1 VVKANYDDL
10 IITVGAL
17 VLGLGLLQFIQG
29 QSRLATQTRSYAVT
43 PIPVPPIRGTPCAA
57 ACAPFKSSPA
67 TYATCCKQHGAN
79 APKPVAKPKIGSKT
93 YPLTYKPVSSNELM
107 DDSFRTLRNAV
118 RDPPNVTNNTYNNF
132 TAPPV
137 TTGAPSGGGSDES
150 SNGRCTI
157 SHHTSG
163 CNGPSECDRLQI
175 GKYNSSDSSDLRIR
189 FTVQDGQGPDS
200 LTSQVGGEQHCKT
213 CDWKGYKTYISVN
226 GGKFGAGIED
236 SGPGGGDKGKPFYGP
251 FGSQEGFM
259 RQYNMITGHTYDVR
273 TTKQN
278 GTKNGKP
285 AVHLV
290 TTITEV
296 GGQPVTVVD
305 VWDMG
310 RLQHGSPFIKRQGV
324 QGQYIDQFRID
335 NYPKEKG
342 CAAVVSF
349 G

>member
-1 VVKANYDDL
+1 
-10 IITVGAL
+10 
-17 VLGLGLLQFIQG
+17 
-29 QSRLATQTRSYAVT
+29 LARAYAVT
-43 PIPVPPIRGTPCAA
+43 VPCAA

-67 TYATCCKQHGAN
+67 TYATCCKQHAAN
-79 APKPVAKPKIGSKT
+79 APKPKPVAAKPAVLTSRFPK
-93 YPLTYKPVSSNELM
+93 PLTTGQLQQGQVRRVDDYNSSQNTATQALRKLV
-107 DDSFRTLRNAV
+107 DSS
-118 RDPPNVTNNTYNNF
+118 
-132 TAPPV
+132 TAPPPSP
-137 TTGAPSGGGSDES
+137 TTGAPQPSSSDGGADGKSGG
-150 SNGRCTI
+150 RCNI

-163 CNGPSECDRLQI
+163 CNGPSECDRLQV
-175 GKYNSSDSSDLRIR
+175 GKYNSDNSSDLRIR
-189 FTVQDGQGPDS
+189 FTVQDGQGADS
-200 LTSQVGGEQHCKT
+200 LTSQVGGEEHCKN

-236 SGPGGGDKGKPFYGP
+236 SGPGGGDKGKPFYAS
-251 FGSQEGFM
+251 FGSQEGFIH
-259 RQYNMITGHTYDVR
+259 QYNMIKGHTYDVR

-305 VWDMG
+305 VWDIG
-310 RLQHGSPFIKRQGV
+310 RLGHGSPFIRRQGV
-324 QGQYIDQFRID
+324 QGKYIDQFRID
-335 NYPKEKG
+335 NYPKEMG

>member
-1 VVKANYDDL
+1 
-10 IITVGAL
+10 
-17 VLGLGLLQFIQG
+17 
-29 QSRLATQTRSYAVT
+29 LARAYAAAV
-43 PIPVPPIRGTPCAA
+43 PCAS
-57 ACAPFKSSPA
+57 ACAPFKNSPG
-67 TYATCCKQHGAN
+67 TYATCCKQHA
-79 APKPVAKPKIGSKT
+79 ATAAAAKPKPPAAKPAVLKSRFHAAGPVTPFQKANPLPVTKSKVQ
-93 YPLTYKPVSSNELM
+93 KPKTVDQLHQGQQKVKKVDDWNSPANTATQNLKHFLSGDPSS
-107 DDSFRTLRNAV
+107 
-118 RDPPNVTNNTYNNF
+118 DPPSN
-132 TAPPV
+132 
-137 TTGAPSGGGSDES
+137 APSGGDVDGKSD
-150 SNGRCTI
+150 GRCNI

-163 CNGPSECDRLQI
+163 CNGPSECDRLQV
-175 GKYNSSDSSDLRIR
+175 GKYNSDVSSDLRIR
-189 FTVQDGQGPDS
+189 FTVQDGQGADS
-200 LTSQVGGEQHCKT
+200 LTSQVGGEEHCKT

-236 SGPGGGDKGKPFYGP
+236 SGPGGGDKGKPFYAS
-251 FGSQEGFM
+251 FDSQEGFI
-259 RQYNMITGHTYDVR
+259 RHYNMITGHTYDVR

-305 VWDMG
+305 IWDTG
-310 RLQHGSPFIKRQGV
+310 RLGHGSPFIRRQGV
-324 QGQYIDQFRID
+324 QGKYIDQIRID